1 MLRENF
7 QKLLLE
13 KAYQA
18 ELVGLYDFAQ
28 SISTHDIE
36 VLKECRNWAY
46 PLIKDKLLAYADE
59 EKTLLQITN
68 YGKFWMVNGGYL
80 SYLRDEHDVREKRN
94 MEKEQHQE
102 KLLEARL
109 KLTHYRLLGFWIA
122 LVVSA
127 LGFTL
132 SIINLFLYMSS
143 R

>member
-1 MLRENF
+1 MLKETF

-13 KAYQA
+13 KAY
-18 ELVGLYDFAQ
+18 EESKLGLYDFAEA
-28 SISTHDIE
+28 ISSEDAD

-46 PLIKDKLLAYADE
+46 PLIKDKLLSYVDE
-59 EKTLLQITN
+59 EKTIVQITN
-68 YGKFWMVNGGYL
+68 YGKFWMVNGGYIA
-80 SYLRDEHDVREKRN
+80 YLRDEHDVKEKRN
-94 MEKEQHQE
+94 LEREKHQE

-109 KLTHYRLLGFWIA
+109 KLTNYRLLGFWIA

-143 R
+143 K